1 MLNKITDL
9 SDDILEMVFNN
20 LYNIRF
26 NKVMKN
32 INNEDKKQYYNN
44 TEQINYFIPFT
55 KHKYFDFDLQNI
67 ENIYRLMNNLKKNWN
82 LASKYYYFDRKKIII
97 DEENWSWYKYINDL
111 EVNLNNDEFNE
122 LWDCHP
128 QNFDTLKIFGKNVPL
143 PRYQQAYGK
152 NYKFNNKIHKAE
164 PFNDI
169 IKKILDYVN
178 KLDELDNIFNKN
190 HKKYNTCFINW
201 YEDGNHY
208 IGHHSDDEKE
218 LVENSNIYCF
228 SFGAERDFILKHKQT
243 KQNIK
248 INLQNNSLIIMGDC
262 QKTHTHSLPIRKKV
276 KDKRISITFRKF
288 K

>member
-128 QNFDTLKIFGKNVPL
+128 QNFDTLKK
-143 PRYQQAYGK
+143 
-152 NYKFNNKIHKAE
+152 
-164 PFNDI
+164 
-169 IKKILDYVN
+169 
-178 KLDELDNIFNKN
+178 
-190 HKKYNTCFINW
+190 
-201 YEDGNHY
+201 
-208 IGHHSDDEKE
+208 
-218 LVENSNIYCF
+218 
-228 SFGAERDFILKHKQT
+228 GAPG
-243 KQNIK
+243 IK
-248 INLQNNSLIIMGDC
+248 I
-262 QKTHTHSLPIRKKV
+262 K
-276 KDKRISITFRKF
+276 
-288 K
+288 